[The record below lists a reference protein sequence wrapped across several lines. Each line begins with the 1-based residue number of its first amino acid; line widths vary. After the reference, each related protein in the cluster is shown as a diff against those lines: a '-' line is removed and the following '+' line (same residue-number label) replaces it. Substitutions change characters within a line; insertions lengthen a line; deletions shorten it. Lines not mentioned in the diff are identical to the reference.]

1 MTDSLNSPIYRRIH
15 LSMVVFE
22 NLLPPE
28 DLPRFRGAV
37 IAMTGGD
44 RLFHNHVDAG
54 YSYRYPR
61 IQYKQ
66 FDGHPAIL
74 GIEEGADILKKN
86 FTSGQG
92 IRCRIG
98 NREELLKVSS
108 VGDWHEETGISNE
121 IHSYAIENWLP
132 LNERN
137 FREYQG
143 ADGIIERLSIL
154 QRVLV
159 GNILSFAKGMDMYFS
174 QEIKCT
180 IQQIST
186 NGPLTYKGID
196 LLGFSASF
204 RSNVKLPQW
213 IGLGKSASQNHGIII
228 HL

>member
-1 MTDSLNSPIYRRIH
+1 MEDSPSKPSFRRIR

-22 NLLPPE
+22 NILPPE

-37 IAMTGGD
+37 IAMTGSD
-44 RLFHNHVDAG
+44 RLFHNHVDTG
-54 YSYRYPR
+54 YAYRYPR
-61 IQYKQ
+61 IQYKL

-74 GIEEGADILKKN
+74 GIDEGADILRKN
-86 FTSGQG
+86 FAIEQG
-92 IRCRIG
+92 MRCRIG

-159 GNILSFAKGMDMYFS
+159 GNILSFAKGMDIYFS
-174 QEIKCT
+174 QEVKCT
-180 IQQIST
+180 LQQISA